1 MVHQGSMDLALNP
14 SNTTTTSPPKVREQ
28 VLATIERGNVASKN
42 VLLKAG
48 FESFEWMNQEELIY
62 FRKVLPIENPQVY
75 RYKYFKE

>member
-14 SNTTTTSPPKVREQ
+14 SNTTTAFPPKVREQ

-48 FESFEWMNQEELIY
+48 FESFE
-62 FRKVLPIENPQVY
+62 
-75 RYKYFKE
+75 

>member
-1 MVHQGSMDLALNP
+1 MDLALNP

-48 FESFEWMNQEELIY
+48 FESFE
-62 FRKVLPIENPQVY
+62 
-75 RYKYFKE
+75 